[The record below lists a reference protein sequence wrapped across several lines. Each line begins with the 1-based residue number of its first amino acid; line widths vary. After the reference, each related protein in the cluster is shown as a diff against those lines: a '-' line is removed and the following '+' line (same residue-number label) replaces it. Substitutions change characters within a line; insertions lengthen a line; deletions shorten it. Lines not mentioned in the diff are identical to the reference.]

1 MKSGKPSRLPI
12 FLWIL
17 SVSIAACG
25 GLSARAPRRTVTAPI
40 ALVRLAFVGEGS
52 LEAHGE
58 KTAKTRLALERLAI
72 SADTSGDVAETTVEH
87 VFRNGTEERLE
98 GTFRFPLPEG
108 AMITGLALEIDGK
121 LVDGELVE
129 RDKARKA
136 YEDVVDQMLD
146 PALLEWE
153 GGQTFKLRVFPIEPE
168 KTKRVVLRFVAPLY
182 RSNVGLFFAFR
193 PLGSDGGVEA
203 ERTSIKLNGRVVDPR
218 RATRASTGELLVRV
232 ADVAPDT
239 VSEATKDGTYLHVQI
254 RPLLADAPAPRADTP
269 EAMILLCDR
278 SRSMLEARSLQA
290 RIAAML
296 LDGLTPRDKFA
307 VVAGDVRAHALAG
320 GLHRADADDKAAAVA
335 FLDADEPDGASDLAQ
350 LLVAGGAA
358 ARQARTNGL
367 EPVVVYLGDASP
379 TWGETR
385 ATRLAGIA
393 KDSLAGATLHVV
405 LIGKSTDDS
414 TARALADAAHGRL
427 LRPKTEA
434 EARRAAE
441 QVAYAAGA
449 RRIDD
454 VRLVGADGADVPLAP
469 PSTIYEGDDLEL
481 SLFVPNGVDLPA
493 LSLSGVVAGK
503 PFARPI
509 ALVSAA
515 PARHVAQRWAAAKIE
530 ELERDGDAHKD
541 QVVATSLDHGVMSRY
556 TSLLVLESE
565 EAYERMQIAR
575 KSRQVVPADTRI
587 SGRDLDSAD
596 GQSPSVSPDH
606 LQPGDPEVR
615 VPAPA
620 DAQSVVV
627 VFPFGETKTATFE
640 PDERGGTWVTRFL
653 VDRRTPDGTYEIVVR
668 ITHRDGH
675 VEITKLSYV
684 VDTQRPHLRVVV
696 ARKGGAYEIRA
707 TQELTAEE
715 IAAQVPSFN
724 AGDIDAQRQRLAHIL
739 TDAKRVEVSTPDG
752 QVLSLVHVRLG
763 EFLGTW
769 TPRAALA
776 ARSRI
781 HVVAVD
787 RALNESEMDVEIP

>member
-1 MKSGKPSRLPI
+1 MKSGKPSRLPV

-17 SVSIAACG
+17 SASIAACG
-25 GLSARAPRRTVTAPI
+25 GLSPRVSRRTVIAPI
-40 ALVRLAFVGEGS
+40 ELVRVAFAGEGS
-52 LEAHGE
+52 LEVRGE
-58 KTAKTRLALERLAI
+58 KTAKTRLALEHLAI

-87 VFRNGTEERLE
+87 VFRNATDERLE

-153 GGQTFKLRVFPIEPE
+153 GGQTFKLRVFPIEAQ

-182 RSNVGLFFAFR
+182 RSNAGLFFAFR
-193 PLGSDGGVEA
+193 PPGSDGGVEA
-203 ERTSIKLNGRVVDPR
+203 ERTSIKLNGQIVDPR

-232 ADVAPDT
+232 ADVAPET

-269 EAMILLCDR
+269 EAMIVLCDR

-296 LDGLTPRDKFA
+296 LDRLTPRDKFA

-320 GLHRADADDKAAAVA
+320 GLHRADAADKAAAVA
-335 FLDADEPDGASDLAQ
+335 FVDADEPDGASDLAQ
-350 LLVAGGAA
+350 LLVAGGAF
-358 ARQARTNGL
+358 ARRARADGL

-385 ATRLAGIA
+385 AVRLAGIA
-393 KDSLAGATLHVV
+393 KDSLAGAILHVV

-441 QVAYAAGA
+441 EVAYAAGA

-454 VRLVGADGADVPLAP
+454 VRLVGADGADVPLPP

-493 LSLSGVVAGK
+493 VAFGSGRWQAVRAADRPRVRCACAPRRAAVGGGQDRGARARRRRAQGPGRRHQPRSRGHEPIHVA
-503 PFARPI
+503 ARP
-509 ALVSAA
+509 
-515 PARHVAQRWAAAKIE
+515 R
-530 ELERDGDAHKD
+530 ER
-541 QVVATSLDHGVMSRY
+541 
-556 TSLLVLESE
+556 
-565 EAYERMQIAR
+565 
-575 KSRQVVPADTRI
+575 
-587 SGRDLDSAD
+587 
-596 GQSPSVSPDH
+596 
-606 LQPGDPEVR
+606 
-615 VPAPA
+615 
-620 DAQSVVV
+620 
-627 VFPFGETKTATFE
+627 
-640 PDERGGTWVTRFL
+640 
-653 VDRRTPDGTYEIVVR
+653 
-668 ITHRDGH
+668 
-675 VEITKLSYV
+675 
-684 VDTQRPHLRVVV
+684 
-696 ARKGGAYEIRA
+696 
-707 TQELTAEE
+707 
-715 IAAQVPSFN
+715 
-724 AGDIDAQRQRLAHIL
+724 
-739 TDAKRVEVSTPDG
+739 
-752 QVLSLVHVRLG
+752 
-763 EFLGTW
+763 
-769 TPRAALA
+769 
-776 ARSRI
+776 
-781 HVVAVD
+781 
-787 RALNESEMDVEIP
+787 